1 MVVKSFLL
9 LLKPNVILAVAIDFY
24 PVVAVVFIALDVV
37 IVAPVVYGG
46 SDVVVAAVIVIRA
59 LFAGIGC
66 FT

>member
-1 MVVKSFLL
+1 MLL
-9 LLKPNVILAVAIDFY
+9 LLKPNVVLAVAIDFY

-59 LFAGIGC
+59 LFAGSGC
-66 FT
+66 CTKSLH